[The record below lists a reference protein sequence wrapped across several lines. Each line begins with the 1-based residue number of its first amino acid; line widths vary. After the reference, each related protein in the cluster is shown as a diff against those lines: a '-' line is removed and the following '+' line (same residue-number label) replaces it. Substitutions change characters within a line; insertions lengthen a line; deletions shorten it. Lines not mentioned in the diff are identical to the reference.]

1 LSAID
6 ARIQLHWAAQ
16 LLARFG
22 DAHVE
27 ARPDYS
33 HSALTWNPESRRFR
47 TEPDPSGRRLELDIA
62 GVTYL
67 LSGPGY
73 ASAEFSLRGHTL
85 PEAFDWLES
94 QPGEQ
99 GRLLLGEPDV
109 PAHPVSTGA
118 AFDPDP
124 GQAAELAGR
133 FHDAH
138 MALTELRTVNPT
150 ASPVRCWPHHFDIA
164 VLIPLDSPD
173 VEPDPEKARSVGAG
187 MTPGDTTYSDPY
199 WYVTPWPYPESPDL
213 SALPELPSGAN
224 WHTEGWIGAV
234 LIGDAVVRA
243 GADGV
248 TRYLNSAV
256 DACAAMAGQSG

>member
-1 LSAID
+1 MSGVD
-6 ARIQLHWAAQ
+6 TRIQLHWAVQ

-47 TEPDPSGRRLELDIA
+47 TQPDPSGRRLKIDLA
-62 GVTYL
+62 GLVYRM
-67 LSGPGY
+67 SGPGD
-73 ASAEFSLRGHTL
+73 ASTEFSLRGHTL
-85 PEAFDWLES
+85 DEAFAWLAS
-94 QPGEQ
+94 LPGEQ
-99 GRLLLGEPDV
+99 ARLELGEPDI
-109 PAHPVSTGA
+109 PPHPVSTGA

-124 GQAAELAGR
+124 EDAAKLATR

-138 MALTELRTVNPT
+138 LALTELRAARPT

-164 VLIPLDSPD
+164 VLIMLDAPD
-173 VEPDPEKARSVGAG
+173 IEPDPETARSVGVG
-187 MTPGDTTYSDPY
+187 MTPGDTTYVEPY
-199 WYVTPWPYPESPDL
+199 WYVTPWPYPADPDV
-213 SALPELPSGAN
+213 SALPALPSGAG

-234 LIGDAVVRA
+234 LGGEAAVQA

-248 TRYLNSAV
+248 ARYLKSAV
-256 DACAAMAGQSG
+256 DACAGLAGI